1 MGSANT
7 PPQQHKNLL
16 TRIIGDYLTY
26 WIVFYLIQLS
36 LQSATME
43 RHPTDMV
50 PLGRDGF
57 FKDPFFSSTWEEFD
71 QERNLRMSNSQNNFW
86 EKV

>member
-1 MGSANT
+1 
-7 PPQQHKNLL
+7 
-16 TRIIGDYLTY
+16 
-26 WIVFYLIQLS
+26 
-36 LQSATME
+36 ME

-71 QERNLRMSNSQNNFW
+71 QDRNHRMAKSQNGFW
-86 EKV
+86 EKVCRMMMYCI